1 MSNHRKYWARAGTK
15 IIECLQN
22 MPIKLLLFPE
32 YPNQYLT
39 FSLSAVDELVAI
51 SLNGPSLN
59 TTEVCF
65 PFSKSNTK
73 TISSYK
79 ECERIPLSRKSLF
92 SLLNL
97 VLTRLTF
104 MHKAAPGK
112 MKCVKI
118 RTKKE
123 STPAVNTKRWDNQNL
138 IPNYFMQNIS
148 WSNFSKSPQI
158 SMHFILTV
166 RVKLRGFGKVTSICF
181 YSLAHRMLTNRRG
194 QFFGNVSSQLIN
206 FSFWKKN
213 IFLLFCPH
221 LPKQLL
227 YLEIHWSQI
236 HWSSGILRLL
246 NRGRL
251 WQPVLIEAV

>member
-1 MSNHRKYWARAGTK
+1 MRGSPCQ
-15 IIECLQN
+15 E
-22 MPIKLLLFPE
+22 
-32 YPNQYLT
+32 
-39 FSLSAVDELVAI
+39 
-51 SLNGPSLN
+51 
-59 TTEVCF
+59 
-65 PFSKSNTK
+65 
-73 TISSYK
+73 
-79 ECERIPLSRKSLF
+79 KSLF

-166 RVKLRGFGKVTSICF
+166 RVALRGFGKVTSICF

-206 FSFWKKN
+206 FSFWKKYISFVPPSFAETTFIPRN
-213 IFLLFCPH
+213 PLISNS
-221 LPKQLL
+221 
-227 YLEIHWSQI
+227 LELWYFDTWKKIVE
-236 HWSSGILRLL
+236 
-246 NRGRL
+246 NR
-251 WQPVLIEAV
+251 